1 MSYVISFAQEHLLPR
16 WATPARA
23 HPASQPPL
31 PPQRPTAAPHHAADP
46 APPSPALTLGPAAAG
61 RTPSRSRSSPGPSGS
76 RPPQHART
84 RPAWPPPAPTPRA
97 AHDRAPR
104 SASTPGICRSPPAPN
119 ARPCSLLLPRTPS
132 SKPPHAVLLQLHGP
146 ASYARNPRPRLCSP
160 SGRRPAHLRTH
171 ALPAPVRSPSS
182 NPTHASSSRSGQPDL
197 VLLVLIYQ
205 SPNFRGLILPISA
218 PIDEFLKPISAQFI
232 VFIKFVLTGTAG
244 KNRAALPLRLH
255 HHALAPPGSFR
266 SPHAPASSRQTPPA
280 NSLPASRAKLRP
292 PACLQLPRALPP
304 GHHHP
309 LHARSLAEPRTR
321 PLLRWTPAQAPRA
334 LSRPWPSTPAA
345 SARHPTHCAPTRPP
359 CAATQAATST
369 NHRRPAGARF
379 SLARFRP
386 LLHLVNPPASKSIR
400 SRAAA

>member
-1 MSYVISFAQEHLLPR
+1 MHAPGPWPIYTNQRRLARLTRSRLAAPVAKATAAPLDSPHARPASPPHAHSNHARARARQPTPAAAPLS
-16 WATPARA
+16 TPAR
-23 HPASQPPL
+23 
-31 PPQRPTAAPHHAADP
+31 
-46 APPSPALTLGPAAAG
+46 
-61 RTPSRSRSSPGPSGS
+61 PSRST
-76 RPPQHART
+76 QAAAR
-84 RPAWPPPAPTPRA
+84 R
-97 AHDRAPR
+97 
-104 SASTPGICRSPPAPN
+104 
-119 ARPCSLLLPRTPS
+119 
-132 SKPPHAVLLQLHGP
+132 SKPTTGAQHQLDPLQ
-146 ASYARNPRPRLCSP
+146 
-160 SGRRPAHLRTH
+160 
-171 ALPAPVRSPSS
+171 
-182 NPTHASSSRSGQPDL
+182 
-197 VLLVLIYQ
+197 Q
-205 SPNFRGLILPISA
+205 STIFAPNFRCV
-218 PIDEFLKPISAQFI
+218 FI
-232 VFIKFVLTGTAG
+232 QFIKFVLTGTAG

-309 LHARSLAEPRTR
+309 LHARSPAEPHTR
-321 PLLRWTPAQAPRA
+321 PLLRRTPAQAPRA

-386 LLHLVNPPASKSIR
+386 LLHLVNPPASKSIH
-400 SRAAA
+400 SRAASRNSTRASST